1 MPRYYEEGELEKQ
14 NACDGLRADLK
25 ECLRQS
31 DCVMKDR
38 RTPKECLLM
47 GLHPSVPEECHRLRS
62 AFFECKRSLVGSLII
77 VQVTDCC

>member
-31 DCVMKDR
+31 DCVMKVGTSFR
-38 RTPKECLLM
+38 GNT
-47 GLHPSVPEECHRLRS
+47 GLPN
-62 AFFECKRSLVGSLII
+62 
-77 VQVTDCC
+77 